1 MIVEQRSVFI
11 PMATNR
17 KVAIAEQQFSAPG
30 ISSASILPPPPRSSF
45 QSRNTF
51 HSPPSYVTG
60 PRFLPHSKRYPPG
73 TRTFHSVSERGGID
87 LPRFRFYISKKQK
100 NKKTKQKM
108 IIIFFY
114 WFPLSFSLS
123 FSFSLSLS
131 LPPPVFFLS
140 FDFSFLVFSF
150 VVAAVAVVVYFA
162 IRFLEILKWSPKK
175 SSKNPNNRVL
185 KKSSGCY
192 NRRCNRNIMQ
202 SKINKVSIIA
212 PIEWL
217 MNRKN

>member
-1 MIVEQRSVFI
+1 MEQRSVFI

-100 NKKTKQKM
+100 QQKNKKTKQKM

-131 LPPPVFFLS
+131 LSLPPS
-140 FDFSFLVFSF
+140 FSFLLT
-150 VVAAVAVVVYFA
+150 
-162 IRFLEILKWSPKK
+162 FLFLFL
-175 SSKNPNNRVL
+175 VL
-185 KKSSGCY
+185 
-192 NRRCNRNIMQ
+192 
-202 SKINKVSIIA
+202 
-212 PIEWL
+212 L
-217 MNRKN
+217 LLL